1 MTNADNASSEFNKHI
16 KDVGKTVENAGG
28 TSENL
33 AGQASGYLKDASERA
48 SPMDGRSASGP
59 FEQAA
64 SVSANRSSQRMGSE
78 PFRWRSGSSS
88 SSARMLRSG
97 HRPTGE

>member
-28 TSENL
+28 PSENL

-48 SPMDGRSASGP
+48 SEFASHAG
-59 FEQAA
+59 EYYQQGQRAA
-64 SVSANRSSQRMGSE
+64 VDAVKSQPLAALGIAALVG
-78 PFRWRSGSSS
+78 FLFGLLI
-88 SSARMLRSG
+88 AR
-97 HRPTGE
+97 